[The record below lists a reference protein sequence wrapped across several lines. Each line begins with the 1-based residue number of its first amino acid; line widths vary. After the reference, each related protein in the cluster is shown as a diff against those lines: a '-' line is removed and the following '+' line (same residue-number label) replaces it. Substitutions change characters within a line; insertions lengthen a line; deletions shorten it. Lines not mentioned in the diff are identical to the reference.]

1 MNIRKP
7 VDYSALFTELEV
19 LLTKGLPQLELYCQI
34 GRLISGRPEK
44 GVAIAAAEYL
54 QGTYPDASGFSPR
67 NLRRMRAFYCAYKN
81 EPDSMAAAMQIGW
94 TQNVVILEAGLTAQ
108 ENLWYLQAVRRFG
121 WSKGKLLRQIAS
133 AAHFIYPSTCRMRC
147 AIMRKTPPWRRIPA
161 MPKPKITSAMELEM
175 LVQQMGF
182 LPFFSCS
189 IPSFS
194 IEEFTPSRYWFVDG
208 VDGPWE
214 WRMELARRGVVAYGK
229 LFSKKAGLVSRE
241 WYPDLA
247 NCRRDGYDFDA
258 RYEEGLASYREK
270 RVMDV
275 LFREGPT
282 LSKDLKRLAG
292 FGGDGLKG
300 FDTVITN
307 LQMQTYITVHSF
319 EYARDKHGQPYGW
332 GIAKY
337 AVTEDVLGADVSR
350 GAYHRDPEE
359 SKARIIRHLGL
370 LYPDAFDKE
379 LAKFIR

>member
-161 MPKPKITSAMELEM
+161 MPKAKITSAMELEM

-194 IEEFTPSRYWFVDG
+194 IEE
-208 VDGPWE
+208 
-214 WRMELARRGVVAYGK
+214 
-229 LFSKKAGLVSRE
+229 
-241 WYPDLA
+241 
-247 NCRRDGYDFDA
+247 
-258 RYEEGLASYREK
+258 
-270 RVMDV
+270 
-275 LFREGPT
+275 
-282 LSKDLKRLAG
+282 
-292 FGGDGLKG
+292 
-300 FDTVITN
+300 
-307 LQMQTYITVHSF
+307 
-319 EYARDKHGQPYGW
+319 
-332 GIAKY
+332 
-337 AVTEDVLGADVSR
+337 
-350 GAYHRDPEE
+350 
-359 SKARIIRHLGL
+359 
-370 LYPDAFDKE
+370 
-379 LAKFIR
+379 

>member
-1 MNIRKP
+1 MNVRKS
-7 VDYSALFTELEV
+7 VDYIAMFAV
-19 LLTKGLPQLELYCQI
+19 LDTLMAADLPQTELYCGI
-34 GRLISGRPEK
+34 GRLVSGRPEK
-44 GVAIAAAEYL
+44 GAAVAAAEYL
-54 QGTYPDASGFSPR
+54 CGAYPDASGFSPR